1 MKLPHYCKET
11 AAFAIRFFWIV
22 HAPKNLY
29 CFASDRRIHL
39 NDSVGNWIAEPPA
52 DETIIAEGKC

>member
-1 MKLPHYCKET
+1 
-11 AAFAIRFFWIV
+11 V
-22 HAPKNLY
+22 HTPKNLY
-29 CFASDRRIHL
+29 CFASDRRRNL